1 MTNIRTIDLNTLM
14 EAAFK
19 RVASGKELKYFW
31 NNKDEVVTETRQNII
46 KTLCCLAAAEDTD
59 DKIEAGNASYNVSE
73 YVIPTQH
80 NWLTTII
87 CFSGRVYLTPVQ
99 RRRRKWLD
107 VESRPNNWAN
117 LEGDILSPRELKQ
130 ACEMPAEYNK
140 EWEKSSEIT
149 KDDVAFSD
157 LHGFFSDKTD
167 ADGLAQYFVFDSTK
181 DSLYTQILGLQN
193 TNFCEFGGNYD
204 VVHTQQELVRA
215 MVAGEEKEQPT
226 QG

>member
-73 YVIPTQH
+73 YVIPTSH
-80 NWLTTII
+80 DWLETII

-107 VESRPNNWAN
+107 VTSRPNDWKK
-117 LEGDILSPRELKQ
+117 LQGSVLSPRELKQ
-130 ACEMPAEYNK
+130 ACDMPAEYNS
-140 EWEKSSEIT
+140 EWDKTSEIT

-167 ADGLAQYFVFDSTK
+167 ADGLAQYFVFDSAK
-181 DSLYTQILGLQN
+181 DALYTQILGLQN
-193 TNFCEFGGNYD
+193 TDFCEFGGNYD

-215 MVAGEEKEQPT
+215 MVAGDDSEQT
-226 QG
+226 A